1 MKAGAVL
8 FQFFVGNFR
17 SRFLLDYTSQ
27 YSFTVE
33 YQRNRCVFHLQLL
46 ELFNVRISFFTN
58 NWHGV
63 QAHHN
68 ERLVTFTHFHSFT
81 LVAFFKEKFRGWRF
95 FGRRLKGMKARE
107 PRTESPSPWIAA
119 GSLLVSWSPFPK
131 RFHRIKNHHLWG
143 LSKKISL
150 LRL

>member
-46 ELFNVRISFFTN
+46 ELFNVRISFLQIIDMECKLIIMIYDDDPL
-58 NWHGV
+58 H
-63 QAHHN
+63 
-68 ERLVTFTHFHSFT
+68 TFIALHLLHS
-81 LVAFFKEKFRGWRF
+81 
-95 FGRRLKGMKARE
+95 
-107 PRTESPSPWIAA
+107 
-119 GSLLVSWSPFPK
+119 
-131 RFHRIKNHHLWG
+131 
-143 LSKKISL
+143 
-150 LRL
+150 